1 MLNDA
6 QNRKLI
12 GKLKRALEVFEPYVF
27 TKIAQLPYTMY
38 ETADRLETVP
48 DATLAAVP
56 ETRPTGKTWGGEG
69 RYCWFLTSIPH
80 RMSWPGSRFTCTR
93 SLAGT
98 RLCCG

>member
-69 RYCWFLTSIPH
+69 RYCWFLTQ
-80 RMSWPGSRFTCTR
+80 
-93 SLAGT
+93 
-98 RLCCG
+98 

>member
-56 ETRPTGKTWGGEG
+56 G
-69 RYCWFLTSIPH
+69 IPH

-98 RLCCG
+98 RPCCG

>member
-38 ETADRLETVP
+38 ETVDRLETVP

-56 ETRPTGKTWGGEG
+56 ETRPPAKPGVVRG
-69 RYCWFLTSIPH
+69 RYCWF
-80 RMSWPGSRFTCTR
+80 
-93 SLAGT
+93 
-98 RLCCG
+98 

>member
-38 ETADRLETVP
+38 ETADR
-48 DATLAAVP
+48 
-56 ETRPTGKTWGGEG
+56 W
-69 RYCWFLTSIPH
+69 
-80 RMSWPGSRFTCTR
+80 
-93 SLAGT
+93 
-98 RLCCG
+98 RLCRMPPWPLCPKPAPPAKPGVVRAVTAGF

>member
-38 ETADRLETVP
+38 ETADRL
-48 DATLAAVP
+48 
-56 ETRPTGKTWGGEG
+56 
-69 RYCWFLTSIPH
+69 
-80 RMSWPGSRFTCTR
+80 
-93 SLAGT
+93 
-98 RLCCG
+98 